1 MKTLK
6 STPFPNFTSSILPPK
21 NFKVN
26 SIIFKT
32 SICFKLQFAVQVLIH
47 IHPSFPIQW
56 LGQGLKPENKIT
68 SIFFLFHL
76 IYFFPCT
83 IIFIV
88 LSYLPKK
95 DNKKVYE
102 DYINITGLFF
112 ENWYWNIQ
120 TILLSD
126 KFYKEGI
133 QSWWSKNFLLENINR
148 SSKHTRINWWF
159 HVYFPGSWCY
169 KIKTLAN
176 VSFTYI
182 SNGNL

>member
-1 MKTLK
+1 MFQ
-6 STPFPNFTSSILPPK
+6 TPIRSSSSDPYPSI
-21 NFKVN
+21 FSN
-26 SIIFKT
+26 SMMRPRFKT
-32 SICFKLQFAVQVLIH
+32 WKQNDLY
-47 IHPSFPIQW
+47 
-56 LGQGLKPENKIT
+56 
-68 SIFFLFHL
+68 FFFHL
-76 IYFFPCT
+76 IYFF
-83 IIFIV
+83 IYSIV
-88 LSYLPKK
+88 LLTKK

-102 DYINITGLFF
+102 DYIIITGLFF

-133 QSWWSKNFLLENINR
+133 QSWWSKNLLLEKINR

-176 VSFTYI
+176 VSFTCI